1 MKELNYSIII
11 PHYNSLEKLRRLINS
26 IPANR
31 EDIEIL
37 IIDDNSIYFE
47 EDYLIKKDVKNINI
61 FKNLSDKKGAGVCR
75 NIGLQNAR
83 GKWLVFAD
91 ADDYFLENAFRIM
104 DKYLKNEEEIIYF
117 IPTSMYEDTKK
128 EADRHIF
135 FEKLI
140 IDFLKNP
147 TKDNEKELRFEFGV
161 PWSKMIKRDLV
172 VKNSIKFDETIII
185 NDRMF
190 SLKTGYVSRSILAVR
205 EKIYCVTRDSGSL
218 TTLIDE
224 KVYDIKIEVL
234 LNINRFVIEINE
246 KKNKPYMIGYLM
258 SSREYGLI
266 KFMKISILLLK
277 NRCKIFPNN
286 FVKDIF
292 SGFIY
297 KKILER
303 KRDKKYRIK
312 NEKL

>member
-11 PHYNSLEKLRRLINS
+11 PHYNSLEKLKRLINS

-47 EDYLIKKDVKNINI
+47 EDYLIKKDIKNINI
-61 FKNLSDKKGAGVCR
+61 FKNLSGKKGAGVCR

-104 DKYLKNEEEIIYF
+104 DKYLKSEEEIIYF

-140 IDFLKNP
+140 MNFLKNP

-190 SLKTGYVSRSILAVR
+190 SLKTGYMSPLILAVR
-205 EKIYCVTRDSGSL
+205 EKIYCVTRDNGSL

-234 LNINRFVIEINE
+234 LNINRFIIEINE
-246 KKNKPYMIGYLM
+246 NKNKPYMIGYLM

-266 KFMKISILLLK
+266 KFIKTLILLLK

-286 FVKDIF
+286 FIKDIF

-303 KRDKKYRIK
+303 KRDKKYKVK
-312 NEKL
+312 NEYI